1 MIFLKKL
8 IQPNSKDEDSS
19 RREYILNIL
28 LLSCILLTF
37 LACTIAAIRIDKY
50 YTNSLF
56 LIISFFTL
64 LLFVSLFFISKK
76 GHHKVSSFVFLS
88 ILFLINLYISYRWGT
103 QAQVVLLFYILII
116 VMSGILINT
125 KVAFFTTILSS
136 LSLVIFAYLQKKMII
151 NPDMSW
157 ISKYA
162 EIEDIVMFLAFFF
175 IIATISW
182 LSNREIEKSLQRARN
197 SEKELKKERSN
208 LEIRVEERTREIQQL
223 QIEKMTQVYHFAELG
238 RLSSGIFHDL
248 INPLM
253 AISLNIEQIR
263 KTSEK
268 NESLKTIEN
277 SINKATIAND
287 KMQKLIESIR
297 KQMSNQDSDEYFL
310 INKEIKDSIEILN
323 YKAKKSNIEVI
334 FNEKN
339 DLVMFGDSIKF
350 NQIITNI
357 ISNSIDSF
365 QNKNTR
371 NIIEITS
378 EKTDKKIEIIIKDNG
393 CGIPDEIQAKIFDP
407 FFTTKKTGKG
417 TGIGLFLV
425 KEIINKH
432 FEGDIVVKSKIN
444 KGTAFI
450 ISFLLKNNENRN
462 HLGQTKTT
470 L

>member
-1 MIFLKKL
+1 
-8 IQPNSKDEDSS
+8 
-19 RREYILNIL
+19 
-28 LLSCILLTF
+28 
-37 LACTIAAIRIDKY
+37 
-50 YTNSLF
+50 
-56 LIISFFTL
+56 
-64 LLFVSLFFISKK
+64 
-76 GHHKVSSFVFLS
+76 
-88 ILFLINLYISYRWGT
+88 
-103 QAQVVLLFYILII
+103 
-116 VMSGILINT
+116 
-125 KVAFFTTILSS
+125 
-136 LSLVIFAYLQKKMII
+136 MII